1 MLHGKLVGVV
11 NVVCCVD
18 DVLLLLMVN
27 GCGGGDADTP
37 IVEST
42 EPGSL

>member
-11 NVVCCVD
+11 NAVCGVD
-18 DVLLLLMVN
+18 VVLLLLVIN